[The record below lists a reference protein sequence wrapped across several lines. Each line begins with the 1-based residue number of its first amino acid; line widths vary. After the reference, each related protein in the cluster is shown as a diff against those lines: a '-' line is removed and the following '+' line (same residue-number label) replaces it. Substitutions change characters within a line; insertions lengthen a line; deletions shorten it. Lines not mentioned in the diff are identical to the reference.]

1 MALGT
6 SRVPFKN
13 KASNSSYPG
22 VPFPEKISFKCDATA
37 HPRLTSSP
45 NIGVARQSVYIRL
58 LAHLHA
64 LVHYCQNIDDMTLI
78 VEGYIQF
85 WVLQSCDKKAQMPF
99 HRFVCSTREIT
110 AARLTRVPFSFKNQ
124 ASNSTNPGV
133 SSPEKI
139 FFSTVTPCQLPR
151 PNGVLTVA
159 RQSVHLYVL
168 VRLLAHLLP
177 FL

>member
-13 KASNSSYPG
+13 KPSNSSYPG
-22 VPFPEKISFKCDATA
+22 VPFPEKIFFICDATA

-45 NIGVARQSVYIRL
+45 NKGVARQSVYIRL

-124 ASNSTNPGV
+124 ASNSTYPGV
-133 SSPEKI
+133 SMSSPEKI
-139 FFSTVTPCQLPR
+139 FFSSWGLNCNAMPIAKAQRRVDCC
-151 PNGVLTVA
+151 
-159 RQSVHLYVL
+159 
-168 VRLLAHLLP
+168 
-177 FL
+177 

>member
-78 VEGYIQF
+78 VEGYIQL

-124 ASNSTNPGV
+124 ASNSTYPGV
-133 SSPEKI
+133 SMSSPEKI
-139 FFSTVTPCQLPR
+139 FFSSWGLNCNAMPIAKAQR
-151 PNGVLTVA
+151 RVA
-159 RQSVHLYVL
+159 RQSVYLY
-168 VRLLAHLLP
+168 
-177 FL
+177 

>member
-124 ASNSTNPGV
+124 ASNSTYPGV
-133 SSPEKI
+133 SMSSPEKI
-139 FFSTVTPCQLPR
+139 FFSSWGLNCNAMPIAKAQR
-151 PNGVLTVA
+151 RVA
-159 RQSVHLYVL
+159 RQSVYLY
-168 VRLLAHLLP
+168 
-177 FL
+177 

>member
-110 AARLTRVPFSFKNQ
+110 AAPARLTRVPFSFKDQ
-124 ASNSTNPGV
+124 ASNSTYPGV
-133 SSPEKI
+133 SMSSPEKI
-139 FFSTVTPCQLPR
+139 FFSSWGLNCNAMPIAKAQR
-151 PNGVLTVA
+151 RVA
-159 RQSVHLYVL
+159 RQSVYLY
-168 VRLLAHLLP
+168 
-177 FL
+177 

>member
-45 NIGVARQSVYIRL
+45 NKGVARQSVYIRL

-139 FFSTVTPCQLPR
+139 FFSSWGLNCNAMPIAKAQR
-151 PNGVLTVA
+151 RVA
-159 RQSVHLYVL
+159 RQSVYLY
-168 VRLLAHLLP
+168 
-177 FL
+177 